1 MPSPHREE
9 RGLQMEWMFLPY
21 RRYFEFGG
29 RSRRKEYWMFALF
42 MILVALVIS
51 VLFGTGTAQRTDG
64 MFAYSRELTPTGN
77 IIQGIFSLASLIPGL
92 AVAVRRL
99 HDTGRSAWWL
109 LLLLVPFV
117 GWIVLIVFYCL
128 EGDRGPN
135 RFGSDPKDTNSADVF
150 A

>member
-1 MPSPHREE
+1 MYT
-9 RGLQMEWMFLPY
+9 LFL
-21 RRYFEFGG
+21 
-29 RSRRKEYWMFALF
+29 
-42 MILVALVIS
+42 ILVALVIS
-51 VLFGTGTAQRTDG
+51 AFFGVGTTQRVDG
-64 MFAYSRELTPTGN
+64 MVGYARELTPAGN
-77 IIQGIFSLASLIPGL
+77 LIQGAFSLASLIPGI

-128 EGDRGPN
+128 EGERGPN
-135 RFGSDPKDTNSADVF
+135 RYGPDPKDPGGAEVF